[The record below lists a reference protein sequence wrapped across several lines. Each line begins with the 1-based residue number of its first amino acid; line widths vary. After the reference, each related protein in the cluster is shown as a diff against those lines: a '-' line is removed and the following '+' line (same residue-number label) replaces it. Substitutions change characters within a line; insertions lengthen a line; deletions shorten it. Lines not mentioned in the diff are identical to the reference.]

1 MSRLTSLFAPSAPT
15 VGIEIASGRV
25 TVVRLASGGS
35 PATIAAAAVEPLPP
49 GAVIPAL
56 NDTNI
61 TDPSVVVEAL
71 RRALD
76 RASGRL
82 KRGVLVVPDT
92 AAKVSLLRFEKVP
105 PRASDLAELVRWQVR
120 KTVPFRVEDA
130 QLTFAPTASA
140 VDGSGEFAVVLARRD
155 VIAEYEAVCQD
166 AGVQVGVVDLATF
179 NLINAVTA
187 AGSAPQGDWLLVN
200 AAGEY
205 LSVAILRGSELL
217 FFRHRGSEG
226 EGSLADVVHQ
236 TAMYYEDRLQGRGFT
251 RVVLAGVSHAAVE
264 ARPGMEIVD
273 HDHVRQQ
280 LEGRLRV
287 RVDAVDPRP
296 AVTLA
301 DRITVDPALL
311 DTLAPA
317 VGLLLRE
324 RAA

>member
-1 MSRLTSLFAPSAPT
+1 MSRLASLLASSPPP
-15 VGIEIASGRV
+15 VGIEIASSRV
-25 TVVRLASGGS
+25 TVVRLAPGGG
-35 PATIAAAAVEPLPP
+35 PATIAAAAVESLPP
-49 GAVIPAL
+49 GAVVPAL
-56 NDTNI
+56 NEPNLLDRGA
-61 TDPSVVVEAL
+61 VAEAV

-76 RASGRL
+76 RTSARR
-82 KRGVLVVPDT
+82 KHAVLVIPDT
-92 AAKVSLLRFEKVP
+92 AAKVSLLHFEKVP
-105 PRASDLAELVRWQVR
+105 PRPADLRELIRWQVR

-130 QLTFAPTASA
+130 QLTYAPTASGA
-140 VDGSGEFAVVLARRD
+140 DGSGEFAVVLARRD
-155 VIAEYEAVCQD
+155 IVAEYEGACQD
-166 AGVQVGVVDLATF
+166 AGVHVGVVDLATF

-187 AGSAPQGDWLLVN
+187 AGAAPQGDWLLVN

-205 LSVAILRGSELL
+205 LSVAILRGPELL

-251 RVVLAGVSHAAVE
+251 RVVLAGASQGVGE
-264 ARPGMEIVD
+264 ARPGGDLVD
-273 HDHVRQQ
+273 PGHVRQQ
-280 LEGRLRV
+280 LEARLRV

-301 DRITVDPALL
+301 DRIAVDPALL